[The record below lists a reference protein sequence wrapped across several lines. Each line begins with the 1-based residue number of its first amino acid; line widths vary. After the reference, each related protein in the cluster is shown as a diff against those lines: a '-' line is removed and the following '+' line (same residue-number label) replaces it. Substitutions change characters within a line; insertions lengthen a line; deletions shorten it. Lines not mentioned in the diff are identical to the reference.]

1 MAWFALL
8 CGLGSVFVRKKAA
21 LLFVLF
27 VFFVS
32 YSIFKQKRSFYHCLF
47 ILGDGSRF
55 PRPVLTDDV
64 DVGVDSSSAASASY
78 ANASASA
85 SQLPLG
91 RKVVIL
97 SEKEILENI
106 LEPEMAA
113 IEAAKAV
120 ADPVEEVFL
129 SQAGQA
135 VKVRKEKLTAG
146 NESQKA
152 TKQVN
157 EVRKSG

>member
-1 MAWFALL
+1 M
-8 CGLGSVFVRKKAA
+8 
-21 LLFVLF
+21 
-27 VFFVS
+27 
-32 YSIFKQKRSFYHCLF
+32 
-47 ILGDGSRF
+47 
-55 PRPVLTDDV
+55 
-64 DVGVDSSSAASASY
+64 
-78 ANASASA
+78 
-85 SQLPLG
+85 
-91 RKVVIL
+91 
-97 SEKEILENI
+97 ENI